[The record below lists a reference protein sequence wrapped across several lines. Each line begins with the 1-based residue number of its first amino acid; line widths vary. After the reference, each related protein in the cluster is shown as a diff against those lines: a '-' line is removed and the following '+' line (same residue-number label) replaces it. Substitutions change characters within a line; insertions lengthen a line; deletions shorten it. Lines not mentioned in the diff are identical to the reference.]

1 MSAVRRTLFS
11 IALAAAGLGAWL
23 FWPLADPRL
32 AISVDEE
39 KARAA
44 RDFLAQPVD
53 SSTGAAKR
61 PNVVLIVADDLGK
74 HDISVYGP
82 SPTPTPNLARLANEG
97 VTFTSGYVTSP
108 VCSPSRAALMTGRY
122 QQRFGF
128 EGLVHDRYP
137 DNRLEQWFMRRFGTS
152 HGWHPP
158 DEARIP
164 RYEDRERQG
173 IPPTELL
180 LSELLAKHGY
190 RTAITG
196 KWHLGFGDGLRPD
209 QRGFNHQYGF
219 YDAFSLYGDPDDP
232 DMVGVRDD
240 YFADRYQ
247 WWRGRSGGSAIR
259 RNGTVIE
266 EDGYLTD
273 KIGREAAAWIIA
285 HKDEPF
291 FAYVP
296 FSAPHAPIQA
306 PRAYVER
313 FAHVESAEQRVYF
326 AMVAALDDAV
336 GEILRALD
344 TAGVADDTL
353 VFFVSDN
360 GAASYTGLVD
370 NAPLKG
376 GKLTNFEGGL
386 NVPFVM
392 RWPGQVPAETTYSRP
407 VSTLDAFMTIAQ
419 AAGVMLPVDR
429 RYDGVDLVPYVRGA
443 VQTDPHDAL
452 FWRAQGHRAIRV
464 GRYKLISDTRTG
476 SRALYDMEA
485 DPYETTD
492 LLADRPALADDLEQR
507 FRAWESAL
515 EPPRWPNVMEYRFT
529 DGARGFVFPL

>member
-1 MSAVRRTLFS
+1 M
-11 IALAAAGLGAWL
+11 IALGAAGLGAWL
-23 FWPLADPRL
+23 FWPLADPRF

-44 RDFLAQPVD
+44 RDFLARPVD
-53 SSTGAAKR
+53 ASTVAAER

-74 HDISVYGP
+74 HDISVYGS
-82 SPTPTPNLARLANEG
+82 SPTPTPNLARLAHEG

-108 VCSPSRAALMTGRY
+108 VCSPSRAALLTGRY
-122 QQRFGF
+122 QQRYGF

-137 DNRLEQWFMRRFGTS
+137 NNRFEWLFARRFFST
-152 HGWHPP
+152 HGYHAL
-158 DEARIP
+158 DDLRVP
-164 RYEDRERQG
+164 RREDRERQG
-173 IPPTELL
+173 VPPSEIM

-196 KWHLGFGDGLRPD
+196 KWHLGFGEVLLP
-209 QRGFNHQYGF
+209 QNRGFHYQYGF
-219 YDAFSLYGDPDDP
+219 YDAFSLYADPDDP
-232 DMVGVRDD
+232 DMFGVHDD
-240 YFADRYQ
+240 TFPDRYQ
-247 WWRGRSGGSAIR
+247 WWRGRSGGSAIL
-259 RNGTVIE
+259 RNGVVIE

-273 KIGREAAAWIIA
+273 KIAREAAAWIVA

-306 PRAYVER
+306 PREYVER
-313 FAHVESAEQRVYF
+313 FAHVEDPEQRVYY

-353 VFFVSDN
+353 VVFLSDN
-360 GAASYTGLVD
+360 GAASYTGIVD

-376 GKLTNFEGGL
+376 GKLTNFEGGV

-392 RWPGQVPAETTYSRP
+392 RWPGRVPAETTYSRP
-407 VSTLDAFMTIAQ
+407 VSTLDVFMTIAQ
-419 AAGVMLPVDR
+419 AAGVVLPVDR
-429 RYDGVDLVPYVRGA
+429 PYDGVDLVPYVRGA

-452 FWRAQGHRAIRV
+452 FWRTQGHRAVRV

-485 DPYETTD
+485 DPYEKTD
-492 LLADRPALADDLEQR
+492 LLADRPALAGELEQR
-507 FRAWESAL
+507 LRAWESAL
-515 EPPRWPNVMEYRFT
+515 EPPRWPNVMEYRFN
-529 DGARGFVFPL
+529 DGARRFVFPL